1 MDDVR
6 QMTRITDEQA
16 TELGNRLWIA
26 RDGRQ
31 YRWFQMTCEH
41 LDHTAR
47 MLSRRAIEMTT
58 VVQLDVMHPGHRCKV
73 ADMSETADQM
83 WAYMQWKLRN
93 EK

>member
-6 QMTRITDEQA
+6 KMKNLTDKEA
-16 TELGNRLWIA
+16 AELGNRLWIA

-41 LDHTAR
+41 LDHTTR
-47 MLSRRAIEMTT
+47 MLSRKAIEMTT
-58 VVQLDVMHPGHRCKV
+58 V
-73 ADMSETADQM
+73 MSLGLPERKDPDQIAELSQMADQM